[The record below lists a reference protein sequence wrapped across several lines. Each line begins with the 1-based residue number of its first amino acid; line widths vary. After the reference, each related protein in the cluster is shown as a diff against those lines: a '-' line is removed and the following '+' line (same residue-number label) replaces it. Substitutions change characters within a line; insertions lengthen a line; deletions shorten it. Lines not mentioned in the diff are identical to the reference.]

1 MDLSVELARGFC
13 HNCHLTISGHVHTRD
28 ALSHQHLDI
37 PINKRI
43 LLAVCGGIAAYKSA
57 ELVRLLRKSGAEVRV
72 IMTEAAQQFVTPLT
86 FQALSGHAVH
96 TDLLDLSQEQAMG
109 HIHLAR
115 WADCLVI
122 APASAD
128 MLAKLAHGLA
138 DDLLSTLY
146 LAAESPV
153 FVAPAMNQAMWHKPV
168 TQENLAKL
176 KQHGVKFIGPEA
188 GEQACGELG
197 FGRMS
202 EPTAIC
208 EIVLNGSNSGG
219 LQGINV
225 LISAGPTR
233 EPIDPVRFISNRS
246 SGKMGYT
253 LAQAALDAGA
263 NVTLVSGP
271 VQLTAPTQA
280 NLIKVETALEM
291 HDAVMSQIAST
302 DIYIGAA
309 AVADY
314 RAAQVEAKKIK
325 KQQDDNSVIH
335 LQKNPDIVAS
345 VANLANKP
353 FTVGFAAETDELENY
368 ALGKLRSKN
377 LDLIAANYV
386 GQAEGGFD
394 SDRNALYVYWADGQR
409 HLAMTDKQQLASQ
422 LMSLITEKYHEK
434 NPT

>member
-1 MDLSVELARGFC
+1 
-13 HNCHLTISGHVHTRD
+13 
-28 ALSHQHLDI
+28 
-37 PINKRI
+37 
-43 LLAVCGGIAAYKSA
+43 
-57 ELVRLLRKSGAEVRV
+57 
-72 IMTEAAQQFVTPLT
+72 
-86 FQALSGHAVH
+86 
-96 TDLLDLSQEQAMG
+96 
-109 HIHLAR
+109 
-115 WADCLVI
+115 
-122 APASAD
+122 
-128 MLAKLAHGLA
+128 
-138 DDLLSTLY
+138 
-146 LAAESPV
+146 
-153 FVAPAMNQAMWHKPV
+153 
-168 TQENLAKL
+168 
-176 KQHGVKFIGPEA
+176 
-188 GEQACGELG
+188 
-197 FGRMS
+197 
-202 EPTAIC
+202 
-208 EIVLNGSNSGG
+208 
-219 LQGINV
+219 
-225 LISAGPTR
+225 
-233 EPIDPVRFISNRS
+233 
-246 SGKMGYT
+246 MGYT

>member
-1 MDLSVELARGFC
+1 MSYP
-13 HNCHLTISGHVHTRD
+13 TSI
-28 ALSHQHLDI
+28 LDRV
-37 PINKRI
+37 INKRI
-43 LLAVCGGIAAYKSA
+43 LLAVCGGIAAYKAA
-57 ELVRLLRKSGAEVRV
+57 ELVRLLRKNGAEVRV
-72 IMTEAAQQFVTPLT
+72 VMTEAAQQFVTPLT

-96 TDLLDLSQEQAMG
+96 TALLDLSQEQAMG

-128 MLAKLAHGLA
+128 ILAKMAHGLA

-146 LAAESPV
+146 LAAECPV

-168 TQENLAKL
+168 TQENIAKL
-176 KQHGVKFIGPEA
+176 EQHGVKFIGPES

-202 EPTAIC
+202 EPAKIG
-208 EIVLNGSNSGG
+208 EVLLNRSNNGA
-219 LQGINV
+219 LQGVKV

-233 EPIDPVRFISNRS
+233 EPLDPVRFISNRS
-246 SGKMGYT
+246 SGKMGYA
-253 LAQAALDAGA
+253 LAQAAIDAGA
-263 NVTLVSGP
+263 KVTLVSGP
-271 VQLTAPTQA
+271 VQLSAPAQA

-291 HDAVMSQIAST
+291 YDAVMAQIANI

-314 RAAQVEAKKIK
+314 RVAQVADKKIK
-325 KQQDDNSVIH
+325 KQPDDNSLIV

-394 SDRNALYVYWADGQR
+394 SDRNALHVYWSDGHQ
-409 HLAMTDKQQLASQ
+409 HLTMTDKQQLAVQ

-434 NPT
+434 NPA